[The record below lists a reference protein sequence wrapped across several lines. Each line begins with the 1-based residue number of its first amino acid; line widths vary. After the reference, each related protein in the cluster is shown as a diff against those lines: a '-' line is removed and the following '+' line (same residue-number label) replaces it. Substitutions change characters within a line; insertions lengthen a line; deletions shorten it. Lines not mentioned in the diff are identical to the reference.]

1 MLRARAARITP
12 LFAGVFGIMK
22 LQTIGKKKVC
32 PPKAFEM
39 RAWHL
44 VADLR

>member
-1 MLRARAARITP
+1 MQERAARITP
-12 LFAGVFGIMK
+12 LFARVFGIMK
-22 LQTIGKKKVC
+22 FQSIGKNKVC

-44 VADLR
+44 VAEVR